1 MTTEIEDRVGELHQK
16 LTDCLNTVKMGTAGR
31 LIYYD
36 EDKSMFILAVHTT
49 SPEKTQAAACLAWDN
64 IPEQLKFELQE
75 AGIGFAGRQ
84 I

>member
-1 MTTEIEDRVGELHQK
+1 VTTEIEDRVGELHQQ
-16 LTDCLNTVKMGTAGR
+16 LTDCLNTVRLGTAGR
-31 LIYYD
+31 LVYYD

-49 SPEKTQAAACLAWDN
+49 SPEKTQEAAVLAWDN

-75 AGIGFAGRQ
+75 AGIGFAGKQ